1 MPANMTAAAPRSA
14 AELRAIRDSVALVG
28 RLSDSLV
35 RLGPFSLGIDGV
47 LSWVPGLGDVYST
60 LAGGFIIVQGAR
72 AGVSS
77 AVLGGAAMLL
87 GLRTVVG
94 AVPVAGSAFA
104 DFFTAHKWAAA
115 MVVRA
120 IDEKLGAEAGRPEAG
135 GEGPRYGSPPTG
147 GSGFRGPIR
156 TTAA

>member
-1 MPANMTAAAPRSA
+1 
-14 AELRAIRDSVALVG
+14 
-28 RLSDSLV
+28 
-35 RLGPFSLGIDGV
+35 
-47 LSWVPGLGDVYST
+47 
-60 LAGGFIIVQGAR
+60 
-72 AGVSS
+72 
-77 AVLGGAAMLL
+77 MLL

-120 IDEKLGAEAGRPEAG
+120 IDEKLAAEANGPDVRGGPPRDAPRPQ
-135 GEGPRYGSPPTG
+135 